1 MSTNFT
7 LWAGIRTLLVLLSA
21 GIILTG
27 CQKKSTKAT
36 YTIGFS
42 QCVGD
47 DLWRKSMLD
56 EMKLELSLH
65 PGAQFVYADA
75 KNNSE
80 KQIEQVRTMVQQGI
94 DLLII
99 SPNEQ
104 QPLTAVVEEVYNKG
118 IPVVVLDRKTS
129 SSLYTAYV
137 GADNYL
143 IGKMAGQYI
152 GSGMTGNVSVL
163 EVMGLPGSSPAIER
177 ERGFKDAIKKYSN
190 VTLTSKIY
198 GDWLKTNTEQQLRHI
213 KKDILKDINV
223 IFAHNDEMALG
234 ARDVF
239 TAGFRGRSIKIIG
252 VDAAPGSGGGLEMVA
267 KKKLDASV
275 LYPTGGKEAI
285 VTAFHILNKEPFFRD
300 NTLESLVID
309 SSNVQMMNMQW
320 SKINNQRKDIEKQQS
335 LLEEQQNIYRSQQV
349 VLNVIIILLTL
360 SVGFGG
366 LAFYSLTEN
375 RKINKRLEA
384 KNNEILQQKN
394 QLIEMSIRAEAA
406 IEAKL
411 NFFTNIS
418 HEFRTPL
425 TLILSPLQEMMTN
438 EKLVSMANKNMQMI
452 NKNCYRLLRLVNQLI
467 DYRKIEYEGQTLKA
481 SEHNLVAF
489 VSDIIDSF
497 QLYIQ
502 KSGLKLHFSTSHP
515 EINCWF
521 DENML
526 DKVFFNLISNAI
538 KFSTEQGKITIRIEK
553 TDMDGVR
560 VTIQDT
566 GIGMKEEETK
576 QVFDQF
582 YQADHI
588 LSNSSG
594 IGLSLSK
601 EIVELHYG
609 TINVTSQKWKGTT
622 FILDLPLKD
631 SHLQLHEKNPGQGTW
646 GDLHEKSKVYS
657 SDLDKAVFI
666 KPEPFIHPREFSVLL
681 VEDNPD
687 LLAYL
692 EEKLSGHFDVYTANN
707 GNAALELAYQHVPEL
722 IISDI
727 LIPGIS
733 GKILAE
739 KLKSDLRTS
748 HIPIILLTAQG
759 SIEQQISGVES
770 MADTYITK
778 PFHFDYLLASINNLI
793 GNRQKLKEHFTS
805 DISHGTK
812 LPVAKN
818 IDKKFISDFAA
829 IVERNLGNEKLTVD
843 DISQMIGISRIQLYR
858 KVKALLGTNVSD
870 YIMNRRLKKA
880 KYLLK
885 NENVTIAEIT
895 YMVGFAN
902 ANYFSTVFKAKYNCT
917 PSEFKRMEA
926 SELKVNNKEMNEY
939 SSKDSI

>member
-1 MSTNFT
+1 MSRNFT
-7 LWAGIRTLLVLLSA
+7 LWAAIRSLLPLLVA
-21 GIILTG
+21 GIISTG
-27 CQKKSTKAT
+27 CQKKSVKTT

-47 DLWRKSMLD
+47 ELWRKSMLD
-56 EMKLELSLH
+56 EMKLELSLY
-65 PGAQFVYADA
+65 PGTEFVYADA
-75 KNNSE
+75 ERNSK
-80 KQIEQVRTMVQQGI
+80 KQIEQVRSMVQQGI

-104 QPLTAVVEEVYNKG
+104 QPLTAIVEEVYNKG

-152 GSGMTGNVSVL
+152 GSGTKGNINVL

-190 VTLTSKIY
+190 VTLTSKVY
-198 GDWLKTNTEQQLRHI
+198 GDWLKANTERQLRHI
-213 KKDILKDINV
+213 EKDVLKDINV
-223 IFAHNDEMALG
+223 VFAHNDEMALG

-239 TAGFRGRSIKIIG
+239 NAAAIGRNITIVG
-252 VDAAPGSGGGLEMVA
+252 VDAAPGDGGGLQMVA

-285 VTAFHILNKEPFFRD
+285 VTAFHILNKEPFYRD
-300 NTLESLVID
+300 NTLETLVID

-320 SKINNQRKDIEKQQS
+320 SKVNNQRKDIEKQQG
-335 LLEEQQNIYRSQQV
+335 LLDELQNIYRGQQV
-349 VLNVIIILLTL
+349 VLNVIIILLVL
-360 SVGFGG
+360 SIALGG

-375 RKINKRLEA
+375 RKINKSLEA
-384 KNNEILQQKN
+384 KNNEILKQKD
-394 QLIEMSIRAEAA
+394 QLVEMSLRAEAA
-406 IEAKL
+406 TEAKL

-438 EKLVSMANKNMQMI
+438 EKLVSIANKDMQMI

-489 VSDIIDSF
+489 VRDIIDSF
-497 QLYIQ
+497 ELYIQ
-502 KSGLKLHFSTSHP
+502 KSGLRLHFSTSHP

-538 KFSTEQGKITIRIEK
+538 KFSTEQGKIIIRIEK

-566 GIGMKEEETK
+566 GIGMKEEETLR
-576 QVFDQF
+576 VFDQF

-601 EIVELHYG
+601 EIVELHHG

-622 FILDLPLKD
+622 FTVDLPLND
-631 SHLQLHEKNPGQGTW
+631 GHLKLHEKNEGQGTW
-646 GDLHEKSKVYS
+646 GNLHERSKVYS
-657 SDLDKAVFI
+657 SDLDKAIFIRKEVFTCP
-666 KPEPFIHPREFSVLL
+666 KEFSVLL

-692 EEKLSGHFDVYTANN
+692 EEKLSAHFDIYTANN

-722 IISDI
+722 IISDV

-770 MADTYITK
+770 MADAYITK
-778 PFHFDYLLASINNLI
+778 PFQFDYLLASIHNLI
-793 GNRQKLKEHFTS
+793 NNRQKLKEHFTS
-805 DISHGTK
+805 DISAGTK
-812 LPVAKN
+812 LSVAKN

-829 IVERNLGNEKLTVD
+829 IVELNLANEKFTVD
-843 DISQMIGISRIQLYR
+843 DISQLIGISRIQLYR

-902 ANYFSTVFKAKYNCT
+902 ATYFSTIFKAKYNCT
-917 PSEFKRMEA
+917 PSEFKRMAAAE
-926 SELKVNNKEMNEY
+926 V
-939 SSKDSI
+939 